1 MFLVEGALK
10 GRPYR
15 GRRKRRLGAALHID
29 LAELVKFR
37 LTCKYDLI

>member
-29 LAELVKFR
+29 LPSLLDF
-37 LTCKYDLI
+37 T